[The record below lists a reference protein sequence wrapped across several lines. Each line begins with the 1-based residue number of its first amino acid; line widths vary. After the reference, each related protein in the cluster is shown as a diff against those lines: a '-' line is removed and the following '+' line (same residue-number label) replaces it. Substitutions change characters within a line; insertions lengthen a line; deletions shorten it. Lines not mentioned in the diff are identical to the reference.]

1 MKQWLNC
8 RVSPGAFLPMNAT
21 PADTPVHLT
30 NCPRHRPGSRACQ
43 TKPNKDARP
52 ETHKILVSDETSVD
66 EARNTAPDCRP
77 AGEARSGTG
86 SSSSSWD
93 QVQHRPRF
101 LMTAIQLSTCALAR
115 CHAFFDQHRHRSHG
129 QLANA
134 LSPRVAAAGAS
145 VRRRRRPHQHRHF
158 GAASASSASSA
169 SSAPSA
175 PFPPSA
181 PSAPAAP
188 SLSSPSSPSSPSP
201 LLTRPSKAQDQHQRR
216 PLYQYHG
223 VRRSPSRIAK
233 RRVPMSSL
241 QEFRRRS
248 SVADRTTV
256 ESSVFAT
263 TTTFVPPDRPWP
275 PPPLRTAPESS
286 NSNHNHNHNHKCDIT
301 TTTTTTLTAT
311 TTLPEAQTSTRPFS
325 SHCDFRRMPPP
336 PLPAEHDAASTR
348 SSSSSARHAH
358 SSSTSRIPN
367 RLSLTLPIA
376 PPTSDPSRPVPS
388 SSSFASIPTPSS
400 LPATPQDHHSAA
412 PSLSNVNEF
421 IIAIAAKERKVMEM
435 KEELAREETELAL
448 LKKQFSSSDV
458 LLKRGA
464 VNQQELGGGG
474 GGGGSSSGSGSS
486 RIAAPP
492 IAAEPDVPLPR
503 PSVDVDRRTSTV
515 ALSHLNQG
523 TPTPGRRRVMRGG
536 HTRTLSLLSPAKSNL
551 EFSGLDDQT
560 TGDNARPSTTT
571 TDRRLSQVSNPAL
584 PKRATWQPRSQQSS
598 PVVPQIVEDLKIGLR
613 AFVEDIR
620 QITIGDEPVSG
631 QYHQP
636 MQRSSPHAGHYRSES
651 LGQGA
656 STDPGRSR
664 SVQHQNA
671 SPASETPPMTSPPTP
686 LSKRKDGA
694 AIEKPKPA
702 KSKHFSWTPLG
713 FDSMDDTDWANW
725 ESPAPVK
732 STRWSGSTI
741 NSGIMDDTLGVSEN
755 AEEPAAS
762 TIKLEELFPTMV
774 NRLSPSN
781 IKRTANNLLDEWEKS
796 LMGAPEAA
804 VANKENTAV

>member
-1 MKQWLNC
+1 PPWPSRRQFWSNGAPGGTGQWAAAA
-8 RVSPGAFLPMNAT
+8 G
-21 PADTPVHLT
+21 HL
-30 NCPRHRPGSRACQ
+30 
-43 TKPNKDARP
+43 
-52 ETHKILVSDETSVD
+52 LETSISSCLRS
-66 EARNTAPDCRP
+66 AHRAHTH
-77 AGEARSGTG
+77 SGTG
-86 SSSSSWD
+86 SSSSFRD

-115 CHAFFDQHRHRSHG
+115 CHALFDQHRHRSHG

-134 LSPRVAAAGAS
+134 LSPRVAAAAAAS
-145 VRRRRRPHQHRHF
+145 VRRRRRPHQHRHY

-169 SSAPSA
+169 SSTPS
-175 PFPPSA
+175 PPSP

-188 SLSSPSSPSSPSP
+188 SLSSPLAPSS

-233 RRVPMSSL
+233 RPVPMSSL

-256 ESSVFAT
+256 EASVFAT

-286 NSNHNHNHNHKCDIT
+286 NSNHNHKCDIT
-301 TTTTTTLTAT
+301 TTTTTTLTTTTTTTTT

-336 PLPAEHDAASTR
+336 PLPAEPDAASTR
-348 SSSSSARHAH
+348 SSSSPARHAH

-464 VNQQELGGGG
+464 VNQQELGGG
-474 GGGGSSSGSGSS
+474 
-486 RIAAPP
+486 PP
-492 IAAEPDVPLPR
+492 IAAEPDAPLPR
-503 PSVDVDRRTSTV
+503 PNVDVDRRTSTV
-515 ALSHLNQG
+515 ALSPLNQG

-560 TGDNARPSTTT
+560 TGDNTRPSSTT

-584 PKRATWQPRSQQSS
+584 PKRATWQPRSQHSS
-598 PVVPQIVEDLKIGLR
+598 PVVPQIVEDFKIGLR

-636 MQRSSPHAGHYRSES
+636 VQRGSPHAGHYRSES
-651 LGQGA
+651 LSQGA
-656 STDPGRSR
+656 STGPGRSR

-671 SPASETPPMTSPPTP
+671 SPASETPPSTSPPTP
-686 LSKRKDGA
+686 LGKRKDGA

-741 NSGIMDDTLGVSEN
+741 NSGIMDDTLCVSEN

-762 TIKLEELFPTMV
+762 T
-774 NRLSPSN
+774 
-781 IKRTANNLLDEWEKS
+781 
-796 LMGAPEAA
+796 
-804 VANKENTAV
+804 